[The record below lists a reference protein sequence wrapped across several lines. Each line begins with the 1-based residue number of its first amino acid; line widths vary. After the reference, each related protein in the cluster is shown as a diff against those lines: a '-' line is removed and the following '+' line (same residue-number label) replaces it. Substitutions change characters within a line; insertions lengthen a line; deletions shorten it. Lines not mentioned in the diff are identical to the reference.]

1 MNEIVTDLKNLEIE
15 TLKNLKNSKS
25 SNTLRAYSSDYR
37 DFSAFC
43 TKNNFSALPTDP
55 KVLALYL
62 THLSQTSKF
71 STLKR
76 RIEDGLLSAIERT
89 NLKTRILIHTKSI
102 AKYLQDTE

>member
-1 MNEIVTDLKNLEIE
+1 MAHMVNWKDRPVVT
-15 TLKNLKNSKS
+15 
-25 SNTLRAYSSDYR
+25 
-37 DFSAFC
+37 
-43 TKNNFSALPTDP
+43 
-55 KVLALYL
+55 L
-62 THLSQTSKF
+62 TEATMITGLSH